1 MLEQLALS
9 FKVIG
14 NGLESMKKIDVQLST
29 LKNKLSTFQSKLS
42 NFRNKIGSIF
52 NQIKNKITSSMSGAF
67 SRINNG
73 LNSVRRGFK
82 RFGNYAVQQFER
94 SKQKANGL
102 MGVFKKLLGMI
113 ATGITIKASIDGAS
127 SMEQFRNTL
136 ETVLKDPNKARK
148 KLAWANRFANK
159 TPFESQEV
167 VEGMT
172 KLQSYGIEG
181 DRILKTTNRT
191 YLEMIGD
198 MASGMGKSF
207 DQAIEAVA
215 DARTGELERLKEFGI
230 TKNMIA
236 DFGKSKG
243 LEIFNNKGQIKDME
257 LFNKTL
263 FEMMDSRFGG
273 AMEKQAKTFKGGLST
288 ISGAFKSGLA
298 TLAGVNEFGDIVE
311 NSPFQILKDKVII
324 PFSELLVKLQ
334 EDGTFTKWA
343 ENLASVFQK
352 LISWG
357 EKIIKFIVDWK
368 ELLIP
373 LISALAGLFIINKVV
388 VLIGALQ
395 TALAALSFN
404 PVMLGIGAV
413 IAIGVLLYRNW
424 DLIKAKFLEFKD
436 YLYSK
441 IQDIKNFFIEL
452 KNKVVLAF
460 FSMID
465 CIKSFGEKLKNFFIK
480 IKDKLKAFGLALW
493 ELGKKIF
500 MLFSPFGWIIRIGK
514 LIMEN
519 WDLIKAKFLE
529 FKDYLYSKIQDIKNF
544 FIELKNKVV
553 LAFFSMID
561 CIKSFGEKLKNFF
574 IKIKD
579 KLKAFGLAL
588 WELGKKIFM
597 LFSPF
602 GWIIRIGKLIMENWD
617 LIKAKFS
624 ELGSYLY
631 SKILDIVNF
640 FVSLK
645 DKTIDIFLKLVEML
659 KGVWDTI
666 KSTASAAFDFILDYV
681 NQIWEK
687 IKGFFS
693 NLGSKIKS
701 LPGIRVFFKEEKD
714 GEKDNIDGSHR
725 SGLSYVPRD
734 GYVAELHEGE
744 RVLTKEENSNYRKKT
759 FFKGVKEKIEATFN
773 PNFVIDNDENVIENK
788 TRNENNNLV
797 ITNSKST
804 SNYKNNG
811 KAVNLTIHFHIKEA
825 LKNEVDYNKIAE
837 MIVEKFEEI
846 ELQGEIAR
854 GNI

>member
-14 NGLESMKKIDVQLST
+14 NGLESMKKIDVQLSA
-29 LKNKLSTFQSKLS
+29 LKNKISTFQSKLS

-52 NQIKNKITSSMSGAF
+52 SQIKNKITSSMSGAF

-73 LNSVRRGFK
+73 LNNVRRGFK

-113 ATGITIKASIDGAS
+113 AAGVTIKASIDGAS

-136 ETVLKDPNKARK
+136 ETVLKDPDKARK

-191 YLEMIGD
+191 YLEIIGD

-230 TKNMIA
+230 TKNMID
-236 DFGKSKG
+236 DFGKSQG
-243 LEIFNNKGQIKDME
+243 IEIFNNKGQIKDME

-263 FEMMDSRFGG
+263 FEMMNSRFGG

-343 ENLASVFQK
+343 ENLASVFQE

-373 LISALAGLFIINKVV
+373 LVSALAGLFIINKVV

-424 DLIKAKFLEFKD
+424 DLIKEKLISLWDKIKGFVKIFL
-436 YLYSK
+436 
-441 IQDIKNFFIEL
+441 
-452 KNKVVLAF
+452 F
-460 FSMID
+460 FSGIGLI
-465 CIKSFGEKLKNFFIK
+465 IK
-480 IKDKLKAFGLALW
+480 
-493 ELGKKIF
+493 LGQLLVK
-500 MLFSPFGWIIRIGK
+500 
-514 LIMEN
+514 N
-519 WDLIKAKFLE
+519 WDLIKAKLAS
-529 FKDYLYSKIQDIKNF
+529 LWAKI
-544 FIELKNKVV
+544 
-553 LAFFSMID
+553 
-561 CIKSFGEKLKNFF
+561 
-574 IKIKD
+574 
-579 KLKAFGLAL
+579 KAFGKAL
-588 WELGKKIFM
+588 WDIGKKIFTW
-597 LFSPF
+597 LSPI
-602 GWIIRIGKLIMENWD
+602 GLIITIGRLIIENWD

-624 ELGSYLY
+624 ELKIYLY

-666 KSTASAAFDFILDYV
+666 KSTTSAAFDFILDYV

-693 NLGSKIKS
+693 DLGSKIKS
-701 LPGIRVFFKEEKD
+701 LPGIRVFFKEEKE
-714 GEKDNIDGSHR
+714 GEKTNIDGSHR

-734 GYVAELHEGE
+734 GYIAELHEGE
-744 RVLTKEENSNYRKKT
+744 RVLTKEENSSYRKKS

-773 PNFVIDNDENVIENK
+773 PNFVIDNNENVIENK
-788 TRNENNNLV
+788 TGNENNNLV

-811 KAVNLTIHFHIKEA
+811 KAINLTINFHIKEA
-825 LKNEVDYNKIAE
+825 LKNEVDYNRIAE

>member
-52 NQIKNKITSSMSGAF
+52 SQIKNKITSSMSGAF

-73 LNSVRRGFK
+73 LNNVRRGFK

-113 ATGITIKASIDGAS
+113 AAGVTIKASIDGAS

-136 ETVLKDPNKARK
+136 ETVLKDPDKARK

-230 TKNMIA
+230 TKNMID
-236 DFGKSKG
+236 DFGKSQG
-243 LEIFNNKGQIKDME
+243 IEIFNNKGQIKDME

-263 FEMMDSRFGG
+263 FEMMNSRFGG

-343 ENLASVFQK
+343 ENLASVFQE
-352 LISWG
+352 LIFWG

-373 LISALAGLFIINKVV
+373 LVSALAGLFIINKVV

-424 DLIKAKFLEFKD
+424 DLIKEKLISLWDKIKGFVKIFL
-436 YLYSK
+436 
-441 IQDIKNFFIEL
+441 
-452 KNKVVLAF
+452 F
-460 FSMID
+460 FSGIGLI
-465 CIKSFGEKLKNFFIK
+465 IK
-480 IKDKLKAFGLALW
+480 
-493 ELGKKIF
+493 LGQLLVK
-500 MLFSPFGWIIRIGK
+500 
-514 LIMEN
+514 N
-519 WDLIKAKFLE
+519 WDLIKAKLAS
-529 FKDYLYSKIQDIKNF
+529 LWAKI
-544 FIELKNKVV
+544 
-553 LAFFSMID
+553 
-561 CIKSFGEKLKNFF
+561 
-574 IKIKD
+574 
-579 KLKAFGLAL
+579 KAFGKAL
-588 WELGKKIFM
+588 WDIGKKIFTW
-597 LFSPF
+597 LSPI
-602 GWIIRIGKLIMENWD
+602 GLIITIGRLIIENWD

-624 ELGSYLY
+624 ELAIYLY

-666 KSTASAAFDFILDYV
+666 KSTTSAAFDFILDYV

-693 NLGSKIKS
+693 DLGSKIKS
-701 LPGIRVFFKEEKD
+701 LPGIRVFFKEEKE
-714 GEKDNIDGSHR
+714 GEKTNIDGSHR

-734 GYVAELHEGE
+734 GYIAELHEGE
-744 RVLTKEENSNYRKKT
+744 RVLTKEENSSYRKKC

-773 PNFVIDNDENVIENK
+773 PNFVIDNNENVIENK
-788 TRNENNNLV
+788 TGNENNNLV

-811 KAVNLTIHFHIKEA
+811 KAINLTINFHIKEA
-825 LKNEVDYNKIAE
+825 LKNEVDYNRIAE

>member
-52 NQIKNKITSSMSGAF
+52 SQIKNKITSSMSGAF

-73 LNSVRRGFK
+73 LNNVRRGFK

-102 MGVFKKLLGMI
+102 IGVFKKLLGMI
-113 ATGITIKASIDGAS
+113 AAGITIKASIDGAS

-181 DRILKTTNRT
+181 DRILKSTNRT

-236 DFGKSKG
+236 DFGKSQG
-243 LEIFNNKGQIKDME
+243 IEIFNNKGQIKDME

-263 FEMMDSRFGG
+263 FEMMNSRFGG

-343 ENLASVFQK
+343 ENLASVFQE

-373 LISALAGLFIINKVV
+373 LVSALAGLFIINKVV

-395 TALAALSFN
+395 TALATLSFN

-500 MLFSPFGWIIRIGK
+500 MLFSPF
-514 LIMEN
+514 
-519 WDLIKAKFLE
+519 
-529 FKDYLYSKIQDIKNF
+529 S
-544 FIELKNKVV
+544 
-553 LAFFSMID
+553 
-561 CIKSFGEKLKNFF
+561 
-574 IKIKD
+574 
-579 KLKAFGLAL
+579 
-588 WELGKKIFM
+588 
-597 LFSPF
+597 
-602 GWIIRIGKLIMENWD
+602 WIIRIGKLIMENWD

-631 SKILDIVNF
+631 SKILDIINF

-701 LPGIRVFFKEEKD
+701 LPGIRVFFKEEKE
-714 GEKDNIDGSHR
+714 GEKTNIDGSHR

-734 GYVAELHEGE
+734 GYIAELHEGE
-744 RVLTKEENSNYRKKT
+744 RVLTREENSNYRKKS
-759 FFKGVKEKIEATFN
+759 FLKGVKEKIEATFN
-773 PNFVIDNDENVIENK
+773 PNFVINNDENVIENK
-788 TRNENNNLV
+788 TANENNNLV

>member
-9 FKVIG
+9 FKIIG
-14 NGLESMKKIDVQLST
+14 NGLESMKKIDVQLSA
-29 LKNKLSTFQSKLS
+29 LKNKISTFQSKLS
-42 NFRNKIGSIF
+42 NFRNRIGSIF
-52 NQIKNKITSSMSGAF
+52 SQIKNKITSPMSGAF

-113 ATGITIKASIDGAS
+113 AAGITIKASIDGAS

-343 ENLASVFQK
+343 ENLASIFQE

-373 LISALAGLFIINKVV
+373 LVSALAGLFIINKIV

-424 DLIKAKFLEFKD
+424 DLIKEKLISLWDK
-436 YLYSK
+436 
-441 IQDIKNFFIEL
+441 
-452 KNKVVLAF
+452 
-460 FSMID
+460 
-465 CIKSFGEKLKNFFIK
+465 IKSFVKVFLLFSGIGLIIKLGQLLIENWEKIKAKLASLWNK
-480 IKDKLKAFGLALW
+480 IKDFSKALW
-493 ELGKKIF
+493 NIGKKIF
-500 MLFSPFGWIIRIGK
+500 TWLTPIGLVITIGK
-514 LIMEN
+514 LI
-519 WDLIKAKFLE
+519 I
-529 FKDYLYSKIQDIKNF
+529 
-544 FIELKNKVV
+544 
-553 LAFFSMID
+553 
-561 CIKSFGEKLKNFF
+561 
-574 IKIKD
+574 
-579 KLKAFGLAL
+579 
-588 WELGKKIFM
+588 
-597 LFSPF
+597 
-602 GWIIRIGKLIMENWD
+602 ENWD

-631 SKILDIVNF
+631 SKTLDIINF
-640 FVSLK
+640 FVNLK
-645 DKTIDIFLKLVEML
+645 DKVIDIFLKLIEML

-693 NLGSKIKS
+693 DLGSKIKS
-701 LPGIRVFFKEEKD
+701 LPGIRVFFKEEKEE
-714 GEKDNIDGSHR
+714 EKTNIDGSHR

-734 GYVAELHEGE
+734 GYIAELHKGE

-788 TRNENNNLV
+788 IGNENNNLV

-811 KAVNLTIHFHIKEA
+811 KAINLTIHFHIKEA

>member
-52 NQIKNKITSSMSGAF
+52 SQIKNKITSSMSGAF

-113 ATGITIKASIDGAS
+113 AAGITIKASIDGAS

-236 DFGKSKG
+236 DFGKSQG
-243 LEIFNNKGQIKDME
+243 IEIFNNKGQIKDME

-263 FEMMDSRFGG
+263 FEMMNSRFGG

-298 TLAGVNEFGDIVE
+298 TLAGVNEFGDIVD

-343 ENLASVFQK
+343 ENLASVF
-352 LISWG
+352 
-357 EKIIKFIVDWK
+357 EEIVNIGGKVIDFVVRWK
-368 ELLIP
+368 EVLIP
-373 LISALAGLFIINKVV
+373 LTTAFAGMLIIHEVV
-388 VLIGALQ
+388 KGIGALKNAMSF
-395 TALAALSFN
+395 TMNPYMLA
-404 PVMLGIGAV
+404 IGAA
-413 IAIGVLLYRNW
+413 IAIGVLLYR
-424 DLIKAKFLEFKD
+424 
-436 YLYSK
+436 
-441 IQDIKNFFIEL
+441 
-452 KNKVVLAF
+452 
-460 FSMID
+460 
-465 CIKSFGEKLKNFFIK
+465 
-480 IKDKLKAFGLALW
+480 
-493 ELGKKIF
+493 
-500 MLFSPFGWIIRIGK
+500 
-514 LIMEN
+514 N

-645 DKTIDIFLKLVEML
+645 DKTIGIFLKLVEML

-759 FFKGVKEKIEATFN
+759 FFKGVKEKIEATFS

>member
-52 NQIKNKITSSMSGAF
+52 SQIKNKITSSMSGAF

-113 ATGITIKASIDGAS
+113 AAGITIKASIDGAS

-236 DFGKSKG
+236 DFGKSQG
-243 LEIFNNKGQIKDME
+243 IEIFNNKGQIKDME

-263 FEMMDSRFGG
+263 FEMMNSRFGG

-298 TLAGVNEFGDIVE
+298 TLAGVNEFGDIVD

-343 ENLASVFQK
+343 ENLASVF
-352 LISWG
+352 
-357 EKIIKFIVDWK
+357 EEIVNIGGKVIDFVVRWK
-368 ELLIP
+368 EVLIP
-373 LISALAGLFIINKVV
+373 LTTAFAGMLIIHEVV
-388 VLIGALQ
+388 KGIGALKNAMSF
-395 TALAALSFN
+395 TMNPYMLA
-404 PVMLGIGAV
+404 IGAA

-631 SKILDIVNF
+631 SKILDIINF

-701 LPGIRVFFKEEKD
+701 LPGIRVFFKEEKE
-714 GEKDNIDGSHR
+714 GEKTNIDGSHR

-734 GYVAELHEGE
+734 GYIAELHEGE
-744 RVLTKEENSNYRKKT
+744 RVLTREENSNYRKKS
-759 FFKGVKEKIEATFN
+759 FLKGVKEKIEATFN
-773 PNFVIDNDENVIENK
+773 PNFVINNDENVIENK
-788 TRNENNNLV
+788 TANENNNLV

-811 KAVNLTIHFHIKEA
+811 KAINLTINFHIKEA
-825 LKNEVDYNKIAE
+825 LKNEVDYNRIAE

-846 ELQGEIAR
+846 KLQEEIAR

>member
-52 NQIKNKITSSMSGAF
+52 SQIKNKMTSSMSGAF

-73 LNSVRRGFK
+73 LNNVRRGFK

-113 ATGITIKASIDGAS
+113 AAGITIKASIDGAS

-136 ETVLKDPNKARK
+136 ETVLKDPDKARK

-230 TKNMIA
+230 TKNMID
-236 DFGKSKG
+236 DFGKSQG
-243 LEIFNNKGQIKDME
+243 IEIFNNKGQIKDME

-263 FEMMDSRFGG
+263 FEMMNSRFGG

-343 ENLASVFQK
+343 ENLASVFQE

-373 LISALAGLFIINKVV
+373 LVSALAGLFIINKVV

-395 TALAALSFN
+395 TALATLSFN

-424 DLIKAKFLEFKD
+424 DLIKEKLISLWDKIKGFVKIFL
-436 YLYSK
+436 
-441 IQDIKNFFIEL
+441 
-452 KNKVVLAF
+452 F
-460 FSMID
+460 FSGIGLI
-465 CIKSFGEKLKNFFIK
+465 IK
-480 IKDKLKAFGLALW
+480 
-493 ELGKKIF
+493 LGQLLVK
-500 MLFSPFGWIIRIGK
+500 
-514 LIMEN
+514 N
-519 WDLIKAKFLE
+519 WDLIKAKLASLW
-529 FKDYLYSKIQDIKNF
+529 DKI
-544 FIELKNKVV
+544 
-553 LAFFSMID
+553 
-561 CIKSFGEKLKNFF
+561 
-574 IKIKD
+574 
-579 KLKAFGLAL
+579 KAFGKAL
-588 WELGKKIFM
+588 WDIGKKIFTW
-597 LFSPF
+597 LSPI
-602 GWIIRIGKLIMENWD
+602 GLIITIGRLIIENWD

-624 ELGSYLY
+624 ELGIYLY

-693 NLGSKIKS
+693 DLGSKIKS
-701 LPGIRVFFKEEKD
+701 LPGIRVFFKEEKE
-714 GEKDNIDGSHR
+714 GEKTNIDGSHR

-734 GYVAELHEGE
+734 GYIAELHEGE
-744 RVLTKEENSNYRKKT
+744 RILTKEENSNYRKKS

-773 PNFVIDNDENVIENK
+773 PNFVIDNNESVIENK
-788 TRNENNNLV
+788 TGNENNNLV

-811 KAVNLTIHFHIKEA
+811 KAINLTINFHIKEA
-825 LKNEVDYNKIAE
+825 LKNEVDYNRIAE

>member
-52 NQIKNKITSSMSGAF
+52 SQIKNKITSSMSGAF

-73 LNSVRRGFK
+73 LNNIRRGFK

-113 ATGITIKASIDGAS
+113 AAGITIKASIDGAS

-230 TKNMIA
+230 TKNMID
-236 DFGKSKG
+236 DFGKSQG
-243 LEIFNNKGQIKDME
+243 IEIFNNKGQIKDME

-263 FEMMDSRFGG
+263 FEMMNSRFGG

-343 ENLASVFQK
+343 ENLASVFQE

-373 LISALAGLFIINKVV
+373 LVSALAGLFIINKVV

-395 TALAALSFN
+395 TALATLSFN

-424 DLIKAKFLEFKD
+424 DLIK
-436 YLYSK
+436 
-441 IQDIKNFFIEL
+441 
-452 KNKVVLAF
+452 
-460 FSMID
+460 
-465 CIKSFGEKLKNFFIK
+465 EKLISLWDK
-480 IKDKLKAFGLALW
+480 IKVFV
-493 ELGKKIF
+493 KIF
-500 MLFSPFGWIIRIGK
+500 LFLSGIGLIIK
-514 LIMEN
+514 LGQLLVKN
-519 WDLIKAKFLE
+519 WDLIKAKLAS
-529 FKDYLYSKIQDIKNF
+529 LWAKI
-544 FIELKNKVV
+544 
-553 LAFFSMID
+553 
-561 CIKSFGEKLKNFF
+561 
-574 IKIKD
+574 
-579 KLKAFGLAL
+579 KAFGKAL
-588 WELGKKIFM
+588 WDIGKKIFIW
-597 LFSPF
+597 LSPI
-602 GWIIRIGKLIMENWD
+602 GLIITIGRLIIENWD
-617 LIKAKFS
+617 LIKSKFS
-624 ELGSYLY
+624 ELGIYLY

-693 NLGSKIKS
+693 DLGSKIKS
-701 LPGIRVFFKEEKD
+701 LPGIRVFFKEEKE
-714 GEKDNIDGSHR
+714 GEKTNIDGSHR

-734 GYVAELHEGE
+734 GYIAELHEGE
-744 RVLTKEENSNYRKKT
+744 RVLTKEENSSYRKKS
-759 FFKGVKEKIEATFN
+759 FFKGIKEKIEATFN
-773 PNFVIDNDENVIENK
+773 PNFVIDNNENVIENK
-788 TRNENNNLV
+788 TGNENNNLV

-811 KAVNLTIHFHIKEA
+811 KAINLTINFHIKEA
-825 LKNEVDYNKIAE
+825 LKNEVDYNRIAE

>member
-52 NQIKNKITSSMSGAF
+52 SQIKNKITSSMSGAF

-73 LNSVRRGFK
+73 LNNVRRGFK

-113 ATGITIKASIDGAS
+113 AAGITIKASIDGAS

-181 DRILKTTNRT
+181 DRILKSTNRT

-236 DFGKSKG
+236 DFGKSQG
-243 LEIFNNKGQIKDME
+243 IEIFNNKGQIKDME

-263 FEMMDSRFGG
+263 FEMMNSRFGG

-343 ENLASVFQK
+343 ENLASVFQE

-395 TALAALSFN
+395 TTLAALSFN

-424 DLIKAKFLEFKD
+424 DLIKEKLISLWDKIKGFVKIFL
-436 YLYSK
+436 
-441 IQDIKNFFIEL
+441 
-452 KNKVVLAF
+452 F
-460 FSMID
+460 FSGIGLI
-465 CIKSFGEKLKNFFIK
+465 IK
-480 IKDKLKAFGLALW
+480 
-493 ELGKKIF
+493 LGQLLVK
-500 MLFSPFGWIIRIGK
+500 
-514 LIMEN
+514 N
-519 WDLIKAKFLE
+519 WDLIKAKLAS
-529 FKDYLYSKIQDIKNF
+529 LWAKI
-544 FIELKNKVV
+544 
-553 LAFFSMID
+553 
-561 CIKSFGEKLKNFF
+561 
-574 IKIKD
+574 
-579 KLKAFGLAL
+579 KAFGKAL
-588 WELGKKIFM
+588 WDIGKKIFTW
-597 LFSPF
+597 LSPI
-602 GWIIRIGKLIMENWD
+602 GLIITIGRLIIENWD

-624 ELGSYLY
+624 ELGIYLY

-693 NLGSKIKS
+693 DLGSKIKS
-701 LPGIRVFFKEEKD
+701 LPGIRVFFKEEKE
-714 GEKDNIDGSHR
+714 GEKTNIDGSHR

-734 GYVAELHEGE
+734 GYIAELHEGE
-744 RVLTKEENSNYRKKT
+744 RVLTKEENSSYRKKS

-773 PNFVIDNDENVIENK
+773 PNFVIDNNENIIENK
-788 TRNENNNLV
+788 TGNENNNLV

-811 KAVNLTIHFHIKEA
+811 KAINLTINFHIKEA
-825 LKNEVDYNKIAE
+825 LKNEVDYNRIAE

>member
-52 NQIKNKITSSMSGAF
+52 SQIKNKITSSMSGAF

-113 ATGITIKASIDGAS
+113 AAGITIKASIDGAS

-236 DFGKSKG
+236 DFGKSQG
-243 LEIFNNKGQIKDME
+243 IEIFNNKGQIKDME

-263 FEMMDSRFGG
+263 FEMMNSRFGG

-298 TLAGVNEFGDIVE
+298 TLAGVNEFGDIVD

-343 ENLASVFQK
+343 ENLASVF
-352 LISWG
+352 
-357 EKIIKFIVDWK
+357 EEIVNIGGKVIDFVVRWK
-368 ELLIP
+368 EVLIP
-373 LISALAGLFIINKVV
+373 LTTAFAGMLIIHEVV
-388 VLIGALQ
+388 KGIGALKNAMSF
-395 TALAALSFN
+395 TMNPYMLA
-404 PVMLGIGAV
+404 IGAA
-413 IAIGVLLYRNW
+413 IAIGVLLYR
-424 DLIKAKFLEFKD
+424 
-436 YLYSK
+436 
-441 IQDIKNFFIEL
+441 
-452 KNKVVLAF
+452 
-460 FSMID
+460 
-465 CIKSFGEKLKNFFIK
+465 
-480 IKDKLKAFGLALW
+480 
-493 ELGKKIF
+493 
-500 MLFSPFGWIIRIGK
+500 
-514 LIMEN
+514 N

-631 SKILDIVNF
+631 SKILDIINF

-701 LPGIRVFFKEEKD
+701 LPGIRVFFKEEKE
-714 GEKDNIDGSHR
+714 GEKTNIDGSHR

-734 GYVAELHEGE
+734 GYIAELHEGE
-744 RVLTKEENSNYRKKT
+744 RVLTREENSNYRKKS
-759 FFKGVKEKIEATFN
+759 FLKGVKEKIEATFN
-773 PNFVIDNDENVIENK
+773 PNFVINNDENVIENK
-788 TRNENNNLV
+788 TANENNNLV

-811 KAVNLTIHFHIKEA
+811 KAINLTINFHIKEA
-825 LKNEVDYNKIAE
+825 LKNEVDYNRIAE

-846 ELQGEIAR
+846 KLQEEIAR

>member
-52 NQIKNKITSSMSGAF
+52 SQIKNKITSSMSGAF

-73 LNSVRRGFK
+73 LNNVRRGFK

-113 ATGITIKASIDGAS
+113 AAGITIKASIDGAS

-181 DRILKTTNRT
+181 DRILKSTNRT

-236 DFGKSKG
+236 DFGKSQG
-243 LEIFNNKGQIKDME
+243 IEIFNNKGQIKDME

-263 FEMMDSRFGG
+263 FEMMNSRFGG

-343 ENLASVFQK
+343 ENLASVFQE

-424 DLIKAKFLEFKD
+424 DLIKEKLISLWDKIKGFVKIFL
-436 YLYSK
+436 
-441 IQDIKNFFIEL
+441 
-452 KNKVVLAF
+452 F
-460 FSMID
+460 FSGIGLI
-465 CIKSFGEKLKNFFIK
+465 IK
-480 IKDKLKAFGLALW
+480 
-493 ELGKKIF
+493 LGQLLVK
-500 MLFSPFGWIIRIGK
+500 
-514 LIMEN
+514 N
-519 WDLIKAKFLE
+519 WDLIKAKLAS
-529 FKDYLYSKIQDIKNF
+529 LWAKI
-544 FIELKNKVV
+544 
-553 LAFFSMID
+553 
-561 CIKSFGEKLKNFF
+561 
-574 IKIKD
+574 
-579 KLKAFGLAL
+579 KAFGKAL
-588 WELGKKIFM
+588 WDIGKKIFTW
-597 LFSPF
+597 LSPI
-602 GWIIRIGKLIMENWD
+602 GLIITIGRLIIENWD

-624 ELGSYLY
+624 ELGIYLY

-693 NLGSKIKS
+693 DLGSKIKS
-701 LPGIRVFFKEEKD
+701 LPGIRVFFKEEKE
-714 GEKDNIDGSHR
+714 GEKTNIDGSHR
-725 SGLSYVPRD
+725 SGLSYVPRG
-734 GYVAELHEGE
+734 GYIAELHEGE
-744 RVLTKEENSNYRKKT
+744 RVLTKEENSSYRKKS
-759 FFKGVKEKIEATFN
+759 FFKGVKEKIEATFD
-773 PNFVIDNDENVIENK
+773 PNFVIDNNENVIENK
-788 TRNENNNLV
+788 TGNENNNLV

-811 KAVNLTIHFHIKEA
+811 KAINLTINFHIKEA
-825 LKNEVDYNKIAE
+825 LKNEVDYNRIAE

>member
-52 NQIKNKITSSMSGAF
+52 SQIKNKITSSMSGAF

-73 LNSVRRGFK
+73 LNNVRRGFK

-113 ATGITIKASIDGAS
+113 AAGITIKASIDGAS

-236 DFGKSKG
+236 DFGKSQG
-243 LEIFNNKGQIKDME
+243 IEIFNNKGQIKDME

-263 FEMMDSRFGG
+263 FEMMNSRFGG

-298 TLAGVNEFGDIVE
+298 TLAGVNEFGDIVD

-343 ENLASVFQK
+343 ENLASVF
-352 LISWG
+352 
-357 EKIIKFIVDWK
+357 EEIVNIGGKVIDFVVRWK
-368 ELLIP
+368 EVLIP
-373 LISALAGLFIINKVV
+373 LTTAFAGMLIIHEVV
-388 VLIGALQ
+388 KGIGALKNAMSF
-395 TALAALSFN
+395 TMNPYMLA
-404 PVMLGIGAV
+404 IGAA

-493 ELGKKIF
+493 ELGK
-500 MLFSPFGWIIRIGK
+500 R
-514 LIMEN
+514 
-519 WDLIKAKFLE
+519 
-529 FKDYLYSKIQDIKNF
+529 
-544 FIELKNKVV
+544 
-553 LAFFSMID
+553 
-561 CIKSFGEKLKNFF
+561 
-574 IKIKD
+574 
-579 KLKAFGLAL
+579 
-588 WELGKKIFM
+588 IFM

-645 DKTIDIFLKLVEML
+645 DKTIGIFLKLVEML

-759 FFKGVKEKIEATFN
+759 FFKGVKEKIEATFS

>member
-14 NGLESMKKIDVQLST
+14 NGLESMKKIDVQLSA
-29 LKNKLSTFQSKLS
+29 LKNKISTFQSKLS

-52 NQIKNKITSSMSGAF
+52 SQIKNKITSPMSGAF

-113 ATGITIKASIDGAS
+113 AAGITIKASIDGAS
-127 SMEQFRNTL
+127 NMEQFRNTL

-159 TPFESQEV
+159 TAFESQEV

-334 EDGTFTKWA
+334 EDGIFTKWA
-343 ENLASVFQK
+343 ENLASVF
-352 LISWG
+352 
-357 EKIIKFIVDWK
+357 EEIVNIGGKVIDFVVRWK
-368 ELLIP
+368 EVLIP
-373 LISALAGLFIINKVV
+373 LTTAFAGMLIIHEVV
-388 VLIGALQ
+388 KGIGALKNAMSF
-395 TALAALSFN
+395 TMNPYMLA
-404 PVMLGIGAV
+404 IGAA
-413 IAIGVLLYRNW
+413 IAIGVLLYR
-424 DLIKAKFLEFKD
+424 
-436 YLYSK
+436 
-441 IQDIKNFFIEL
+441 
-452 KNKVVLAF
+452 
-460 FSMID
+460 
-465 CIKSFGEKLKNFFIK
+465 
-480 IKDKLKAFGLALW
+480 
-493 ELGKKIF
+493 
-500 MLFSPFGWIIRIGK
+500 
-514 LIMEN
+514 N

-645 DKTIDIFLKLVEML
+645 DKTIGIFLKLVEML

-759 FFKGVKEKIEATFN
+759 FFKGVKEKIEATFS

>member
-52 NQIKNKITSSMSGAF
+52 SQIKNKITSSMSGAF

-73 LNSVRRGFK
+73 LNNVRRGFK

-102 MGVFKKLLGMI
+102 IGVFKKLLGMI
-113 ATGITIKASIDGAS
+113 AAGITIKASIDGAS

-519 WDLIKAKFLE
+519 WDLIKAKF
-529 FKDYLYSKIQDIKNF
+529 
-544 FIELKNKVV
+544 
-553 LAFFSMID
+553 
-561 CIKSFGEKLKNFF
+561 
-574 IKIKD
+574 
-579 KLKAFGLAL
+579 
-588 WELGKKIFM
+588 
-597 LFSPF
+597 
-602 GWIIRIGKLIMENWD
+602 
-617 LIKAKFS
+617 S

>member
-52 NQIKNKITSSMSGAF
+52 SQIKNKITSSMSGAF

-73 LNSVRRGFK
+73 LNNVRRGFK
-82 RFGNYAVQQFER
+82 RFGKYVVQQFER

-113 ATGITIKASIDGAS
+113 AAGITIKASIDGAS

-136 ETVLKDPNKARK
+136 ETVLKDPDKARK

-230 TKNMIA
+230 TKSMIA

-298 TLAGVNEFGDIVE
+298 TLAGVNEFGDIIE
-311 NSPFQILKDKVII
+311 NSPFQVLKDKVII
-324 PFSELLVKLQ
+324 PFSELLIKLQ

-343 ENLASVFQK
+343 ENLASAFK
-352 LISWG
+352 N
-357 EKIIKFIVDWK
+357 IIKIGGKVVDFIIKWK
-368 ELLIP
+368 EVTIP
-373 LISALAGLFIINKVV
+373 LVSAFTGMLIIHEVV
-388 VLIGALQ
+388 KGIGALKKAMSF
-395 TALAALSFN
+395 TTNPYMLA
-404 PVMLGIGAV
+404 IGA
-413 IAIGVLLYRNW
+413 AITVGVLLYR
-424 DLIKAKFLEFKD
+424 
-436 YLYSK
+436 
-441 IQDIKNFFIEL
+441 
-452 KNKVVLAF
+452 
-460 FSMID
+460 
-465 CIKSFGEKLKNFFIK
+465 
-480 IKDKLKAFGLALW
+480 
-493 ELGKKIF
+493 
-500 MLFSPFGWIIRIGK
+500 
-514 LIMEN
+514 N

-693 NLGSKIKS
+693 DLGSKIKS
-701 LPGIRVFFKEEKD
+701 LPGIRVFFKEEKE
-714 GEKDNIDGSHR
+714 GEKTNVDGSHR

-734 GYVAELHEGE
+734 GYIAELHEGE
-744 RVLTKEENSNYRKKT
+744 RVLTKEENSSYRKKR

-773 PNFVIDNDENVIENK
+773 PNFVIDNNENVIENK
-788 TRNENNNLV
+788 TGNENNNLV

-811 KAVNLTIHFHIKEA
+811 KAINLTINFHIKEA
-825 LKNEVDYNKIAE
+825 LKNEVDYNRIAE

>member
-42 NFRNKIGSIF
+42 NFRNKISSIF
-52 NQIKNKITSSMSGAF
+52 SQIKNKITSSMSGAF

-113 ATGITIKASIDGAS
+113 AAGITIKASIDGAS
-127 SMEQFRNTL
+127 NMEQFRNTL

-148 KLAWANRFANK
+148 KLVWANRFANK

-230 TKNMIA
+230 TKNMID
-236 DFGKSKG
+236 DFGKSQG
-243 LEIFNNKGQIKDME
+243 IEIFNNKGQIKDME

-263 FEMMDSRFGG
+263 FEMMNSRFGG

-343 ENLASVFQK
+343 ENLASVFQE

-373 LISALAGLFIINKVV
+373 LVSALAGLFIINKVV

-395 TALAALSFN
+395 TALATLSFN

-424 DLIKAKFLEFKD
+424 DLIKAKLASLWD
-436 YLYSK
+436 K
-441 IQDIKNFFIEL
+441 I
-452 KNKVVLAF
+452 
-460 FSMID
+460 
-465 CIKSFGEKLKNFFIK
+465 
-480 IKDKLKAFGLALW
+480 KAFGKALW
-493 ELGKKIF
+493 DIGKKIF
-500 MLFSPFGWIIRIGK
+500 TWLSPIGLIITIGR
-514 LIMEN
+514 LI
-519 WDLIKAKFLE
+519 I
-529 FKDYLYSKIQDIKNF
+529 
-544 FIELKNKVV
+544 
-553 LAFFSMID
+553 
-561 CIKSFGEKLKNFF
+561 
-574 IKIKD
+574 
-579 KLKAFGLAL
+579 
-588 WELGKKIFM
+588 
-597 LFSPF
+597 
-602 GWIIRIGKLIMENWD
+602 ENWD

-624 ELGSYLY
+624 ELGIYLY

-645 DKTIDIFLKLVEML
+645 DKTIDIFLKLLEML

-693 NLGSKIKS
+693 DLGSKIKS
-701 LPGIRVFFKEEKD
+701 LPGIRVFFKEEKE
-714 GEKDNIDGSHR
+714 GEKTNIDGSHR

-734 GYVAELHEGE
+734 GYIAELHEGE
-744 RVLTKEENSNYRKKT
+744 RVLTKEENSNYRKKS

-773 PNFVIDNDENVIENK
+773 PNFVIDNNESVIENK
-788 TRNENNNLV
+788 TGNENNNLV

-811 KAVNLTIHFHIKEA
+811 KAINLTINFHIKEA
-825 LKNEVDYNKIAE
+825 LKNEVDYNRIAE

>member
-14 NGLESMKKIDVQLST
+14 NGLESMKKIDIQLST

-42 NFRNKIGSIF
+42 NFRNKISSIF
-52 NQIKNKITSSMSGAF
+52 SQIKNKITSSMSGAF

-519 WDLIKAKFLE
+519 WDLIKAKF
-529 FKDYLYSKIQDIKNF
+529 
-544 FIELKNKVV
+544 
-553 LAFFSMID
+553 
-561 CIKSFGEKLKNFF
+561 
-574 IKIKD
+574 
-579 KLKAFGLAL
+579 
-588 WELGKKIFM
+588 
-597 LFSPF
+597 
-602 GWIIRIGKLIMENWD
+602 
-617 LIKAKFS
+617 S

-701 LPGIRVFFKEEKD
+701 LPGIRVFFKEEKE
-714 GEKDNIDGSHR
+714 GEKTNIDGSHR

-734 GYVAELHEGE
+734 GYIAELHKGE
-744 RVLTKEENSNYRKKT
+744 RVLTREENSNYRKKS

-773 PNFVIDNDENVIENK
+773 PNFVINNDENVIENK
-788 TRNENNNLV
+788 TGNENNNLV

-811 KAVNLTIHFHIKEA
+811 KAINLTINFHIKEV
-825 LKNEVDYNKIAE
+825 KNEVDYNKIAE

>member
-52 NQIKNKITSSMSGAF
+52 SQIKNKMTSSMSGAF

-73 LNSVRRGFK
+73 LNNVRRGFK

-113 ATGITIKASIDGAS
+113 AAGITIKASIDGAS

-230 TKNMIA
+230 TKNMID
-236 DFGKSKG
+236 DFGKSQG
-243 LEIFNNKGQIKDME
+243 IEIFNNKGQIKDME

-263 FEMMDSRFGG
+263 FEMINSRFGG

-343 ENLASVFQK
+343 ENLAIIFQE

-373 LISALAGLFIINKVV
+373 LVSALAALFIINKVV

-413 IAIGVLLYRNW
+413 IAIGVLLYR
-424 DLIKAKFLEFKD
+424 
-436 YLYSK
+436 
-441 IQDIKNFFIEL
+441 
-452 KNKVVLAF
+452 
-460 FSMID
+460 
-465 CIKSFGEKLKNFFIK
+465 
-480 IKDKLKAFGLALW
+480 
-493 ELGKKIF
+493 
-500 MLFSPFGWIIRIGK
+500 
-514 LIMEN
+514 N

-701 LPGIRVFFKEEKD
+701 LPGIRVFFKEEKE
-714 GEKDNIDGSHR
+714 GEKTNIDGSHK

-734 GYVAELHEGE
+734 GYIAELHEGE
-744 RVLTKEENSNYRKKT
+744 RVLTREENSNYRKKS

-773 PNFVIDNDENVIENK
+773 PNFVINNDENVIENK
-788 TRNENNNLV
+788 TGNENNNLV

>member
-52 NQIKNKITSSMSGAF
+52 SQIKNKLTSSMSGAF

-73 LNSVRRGFK
+73 LNNVRRGFK

-113 ATGITIKASIDGAS
+113 AAGITIKASIDGAS

-136 ETVLKDPNKARK
+136 ETVLKDPDKARK

-230 TKNMIA
+230 TKNMID
-236 DFGKSKG
+236 DFGKSQG
-243 LEIFNNKGQIKDME
+243 IEIFNNKGQIKDME

-263 FEMMDSRFGG
+263 FEMMNSRFGG

-343 ENLASVFQK
+343 ENLASVFQE

-373 LISALAGLFIINKVV
+373 LVSALAGLFIINKVV

-395 TALAALSFN
+395 TALATLSFN

-424 DLIKAKFLEFKD
+424 DLIKEKLISLWDKIKGFVKIFL
-436 YLYSK
+436 
-441 IQDIKNFFIEL
+441 
-452 KNKVVLAF
+452 F
-460 FSMID
+460 FSGIGLI
-465 CIKSFGEKLKNFFIK
+465 IK
-480 IKDKLKAFGLALW
+480 
-493 ELGKKIF
+493 LGQLLVK
-500 MLFSPFGWIIRIGK
+500 
-514 LIMEN
+514 N
-519 WDLIKAKFLE
+519 WDLIKAKLAS
-529 FKDYLYSKIQDIKNF
+529 LWAKI
-544 FIELKNKVV
+544 
-553 LAFFSMID
+553 
-561 CIKSFGEKLKNFF
+561 
-574 IKIKD
+574 
-579 KLKAFGLAL
+579 KAFGKAL
-588 WELGKKIFM
+588 WDIGKKIFTW
-597 LFSPF
+597 LSPI
-602 GWIIRIGKLIMENWD
+602 GLIITIGRLIIENWD

-624 ELGSYLY
+624 ELGIYLY

-693 NLGSKIKS
+693 DLGSKIKS
-701 LPGIRVFFKEEKD
+701 LPGIRVFFKEEKE
-714 GEKDNIDGSHR
+714 GEKTNIDGSHR

-734 GYVAELHEGE
+734 GYIAELHEGE
-744 RVLTKEENSNYRKKT
+744 RVLTKEENSSYRKKS
-759 FFKGVKEKIEATFN
+759 FFKGVKEKIEATFD
-773 PNFVIDNDENVIENK
+773 PNFVIDNNENVIENK
-788 TRNENNNLV
+788 TGNENNNLV

-811 KAVNLTIHFHIKEA
+811 KAINLTINFHIKEA
-825 LKNEVDYNKIAE
+825 LKNEVDYNRIAE

>member
-14 NGLESMKKIDVQLST
+14 NGLESMKKIDVQLSA
-29 LKNKLSTFQSKLS
+29 LKNKISTFQSKLS

-52 NQIKNKITSSMSGAF
+52 SQIKNKITSSMSGAF

-73 LNSVRRGFK
+73 LNNVRRGFK

-113 ATGITIKASIDGAS
+113 AAGVTIKASIDGAS

-136 ETVLKDPNKARK
+136 ETVLKDPDKARK

-181 DRILKTTNRT
+181 DRILKSTNRT

-236 DFGKSKG
+236 DFGKSQG
-243 LEIFNNKGQIKDME
+243 IEIFNNKGQIKDME

-263 FEMMDSRFGG
+263 FEMMNSRFGG

-343 ENLASVFQK
+343 ENLASVFQE

-424 DLIKAKFLEFKD
+424 DLIKEKLISLWDKIKGFVKIFL
-436 YLYSK
+436 
-441 IQDIKNFFIEL
+441 
-452 KNKVVLAF
+452 F
-460 FSMID
+460 FSGIGLI
-465 CIKSFGEKLKNFFIK
+465 IK
-480 IKDKLKAFGLALW
+480 
-493 ELGKKIF
+493 LGQLLVK
-500 MLFSPFGWIIRIGK
+500 
-514 LIMEN
+514 N
-519 WDLIKAKFLE
+519 WDLIKAKLAS
-529 FKDYLYSKIQDIKNF
+529 LWAKI
-544 FIELKNKVV
+544 
-553 LAFFSMID
+553 
-561 CIKSFGEKLKNFF
+561 
-574 IKIKD
+574 
-579 KLKAFGLAL
+579 KAFGKAL
-588 WELGKKIFM
+588 WDIGKKIFTW
-597 LFSPF
+597 LSPI
-602 GWIIRIGKLIMENWD
+602 GLIITIGRLIIENWD

-624 ELGSYLY
+624 ELGIYLY

-666 KSTASAAFDFILDYV
+666 KSTASTAFDFILDYV

-693 NLGSKIKS
+693 DLGSKIKS
-701 LPGIRVFFKEEKD
+701 LPGIRVFFKEEKE
-714 GEKDNIDGSHR
+714 GEKTNIDGSHR

-734 GYVAELHEGE
+734 GYIAELHEGE
-744 RVLTKEENSNYRKKT
+744 RVLTKEENSSYRKKS
-759 FFKGVKEKIEATFN
+759 FFKGVKEKIEATFD
-773 PNFVIDNDENVIENK
+773 PNFVIDNNENVIENK
-788 TRNENNNLV
+788 TGNENNNLV

-811 KAVNLTIHFHIKEA
+811 KAINLTINFHIKEA
-825 LKNEVDYNKIAE
+825 LKNEVDYNRIAE

>member
-52 NQIKNKITSSMSGAF
+52 SQIKNKMTSSMSGAF

-73 LNSVRRGFK
+73 LNNVRRGFK

-113 ATGITIKASIDGAS
+113 AAGVTIKASIDGAS

-181 DRILKTTNRT
+181 DRILKSTDRT

-215 DARTGELERLKEFGI
+215 DAQTGELERLKEFGI
-230 TKNMIA
+230 TKNMID
-236 DFGKSKG
+236 DFGKSQG
-243 LEIFNNKGQIKDME
+243 IEIFNNKGQIKDME

-263 FEMMDSRFGG
+263 FEMMNSRFGG

-343 ENLASVFQK
+343 ENLASVFQE

-373 LISALAGLFIINKVV
+373 LVSALAGLFIINKVV

-413 IAIGVLLYRNW
+413 IAIGVLLYR
-424 DLIKAKFLEFKD
+424 
-436 YLYSK
+436 
-441 IQDIKNFFIEL
+441 
-452 KNKVVLAF
+452 
-460 FSMID
+460 
-465 CIKSFGEKLKNFFIK
+465 
-480 IKDKLKAFGLALW
+480 
-493 ELGKKIF
+493 
-500 MLFSPFGWIIRIGK
+500 
-514 LIMEN
+514 N

>member
-52 NQIKNKITSSMSGAF
+52 SQIKNKITSSMSGAF

-82 RFGNYAVQQFER
+82 RFGNYAVQQFEQ

-113 ATGITIKASIDGAS
+113 AAGITIKASIDGAS

-230 TKNMIA
+230 TKNMID
-236 DFGKSKG
+236 DFGKSQG
-243 LEIFNNKGQIKDME
+243 IEIFNNKGQIKDME

-263 FEMMDSRFGG
+263 FEMMNSRFGG

-343 ENLASVFQK
+343 ENLASIFQE

-373 LISALAGLFIINKVV
+373 LVSALAGLFIINKVV

-395 TALAALSFN
+395 TALATLSFN

-424 DLIKAKFLEFKD
+424 DLIKEKLISLWDKIKGFVKIFL
-436 YLYSK
+436 
-441 IQDIKNFFIEL
+441 
-452 KNKVVLAF
+452 F
-460 FSMID
+460 FSGIGLI
-465 CIKSFGEKLKNFFIK
+465 IK
-480 IKDKLKAFGLALW
+480 
-493 ELGKKIF
+493 LGQLLVK
-500 MLFSPFGWIIRIGK
+500 
-514 LIMEN
+514 N
-519 WDLIKAKFLE
+519 WDLIKTKLASLWAK
-529 FKDYLYSKIQDIKNF
+529 I
-544 FIELKNKVV
+544 
-553 LAFFSMID
+553 
-561 CIKSFGEKLKNFF
+561 
-574 IKIKD
+574 
-579 KLKAFGLAL
+579 KAFGKAL
-588 WELGKKIFM
+588 WDIGKKIFTW
-597 LFSPF
+597 LTPI
-602 GWIIRIGKLIMENWD
+602 GLVITIGRLIIENWD

-693 NLGSKIKS
+693 DLGSKIKS
-701 LPGIRVFFKEEKD
+701 LPGIRVFFKEEKE
-714 GEKDNIDGSHR
+714 GEKTNIDGSHR

-734 GYVAELHEGE
+734 GYIAELHEGE
-744 RVLTKEENSNYRKKT
+744 RVLTKEENSSYRKKS

-773 PNFVIDNDENVIENK
+773 PNFVIDNNENVIENK
-788 TRNENNNLV
+788 TGNENNNLV

-811 KAVNLTIHFHIKEA
+811 KAINLTINFHIKEA
-825 LKNEVDYNKIAE
+825 LKNEVDYNRIAE

>member
-1 MLEQLALS
+1 MLEQLTLS

-52 NQIKNKITSSMSGAF
+52 SQIKNKITSSMSGAF

-73 LNSVRRGFK
+73 LNNVRRGFK

-113 ATGITIKASIDGAS
+113 AAGITIKASIDGAS

-230 TKNMIA
+230 TKNMID
-236 DFGKSKG
+236 DFGKSQG
-243 LEIFNNKGQIKDME
+243 IEIFNNKGQIKDME

-263 FEMMDSRFGG
+263 FEMMNSRFGG

-343 ENLASVFQK
+343 ENLASVFQE

-373 LISALAGLFIINKVV
+373 LVSALAGLFIINKVV

-395 TALAALSFN
+395 TALATLSFN

-424 DLIKAKFLEFKD
+424 DLIKEKLISLWDKIKGFVKIFL
-436 YLYSK
+436 
-441 IQDIKNFFIEL
+441 
-452 KNKVVLAF
+452 F
-460 FSMID
+460 FSGIGLI
-465 CIKSFGEKLKNFFIK
+465 IK
-480 IKDKLKAFGLALW
+480 
-493 ELGKKIF
+493 LGQLLVK
-500 MLFSPFGWIIRIGK
+500 
-514 LIMEN
+514 N
-519 WDLIKAKFLE
+519 WDLIKAKLAS
-529 FKDYLYSKIQDIKNF
+529 LWAKI
-544 FIELKNKVV
+544 
-553 LAFFSMID
+553 
-561 CIKSFGEKLKNFF
+561 
-574 IKIKD
+574 
-579 KLKAFGLAL
+579 KAFGKAL
-588 WELGKKIFM
+588 WDIGKKIFTW
-597 LFSPF
+597 LSPI
-602 GWIIRIGKLIMENWD
+602 GLIITIGRLIIENWD

-624 ELGSYLY
+624 ELGIYLY

-687 IKGFFS
+687 IKGFFLD
-693 NLGSKIKS
+693 LGSKIKS
-701 LPGIRVFFKEEKD
+701 LPGIRVFFKEEKE
-714 GEKDNIDGSHR
+714 GEKTNIDGSHR

-734 GYVAELHEGE
+734 GYIAELHEGE
-744 RVLTKEENSNYRKKT
+744 RVLTKEENSSYRKKR

-773 PNFVIDNDENVIENK
+773 PNFVIDNNENVIENK
-788 TRNENNNLV
+788 TGNENNNLV

-811 KAVNLTIHFHIKEA
+811 KAINLTINFHIKEA
-825 LKNEVDYNKIAE
+825 LKNEVDYNRIAE

>member
-52 NQIKNKITSSMSGAF
+52 SQIKNKITSSMSGAF

-73 LNSVRRGFK
+73 LNNVRRGFK

-113 ATGITIKASIDGAS
+113 AAGITIKTSIDGAS

-230 TKNMIA
+230 TKNMID
-236 DFGKSKG
+236 DFGKSQG
-243 LEIFNNKGQIKDME
+243 IEIFNNKGQIKDME

-263 FEMMDSRFGG
+263 FEMMNSRFGG

-343 ENLASVFQK
+343 ENLASVFQE

-373 LISALAGLFIINKVV
+373 LVSALAGLFIINKVV
-388 VLIGALQ
+388 VWIGALQ
-395 TALAALSFN
+395 TALATLSFN

-413 IAIGVLLYRNW
+413 IAIGVLLYR
-424 DLIKAKFLEFKD
+424 
-436 YLYSK
+436 
-441 IQDIKNFFIEL
+441 
-452 KNKVVLAF
+452 
-460 FSMID
+460 
-465 CIKSFGEKLKNFFIK
+465 
-480 IKDKLKAFGLALW
+480 
-493 ELGKKIF
+493 
-500 MLFSPFGWIIRIGK
+500 
-514 LIMEN
+514 N

-645 DKTIDIFLKLVEML
+645 DKTIDIFLKLAEML

-701 LPGIRVFFKEEKD
+701 LPGIRVFFKEEKE
-714 GEKDNIDGSHR
+714 GEKTNIDGSHR

-734 GYVAELHEGE
+734 GYIAELHEGE
-744 RVLTKEENSNYRKKT
+744 RVLTREENSNYRKKS
-759 FFKGVKEKIEATFN
+759 FLKGVKEKIEATFN
-773 PNFVIDNDENVIENK
+773 PNFVINNDENVIENK
-788 TRNENNNLV
+788 TGNENNNLV

-811 KAVNLTIHFHIKEA
+811 KAINLTINFHIKEA

>member
-14 NGLESMKKIDVQLST
+14 NGLESMKKIDVQLSA
-29 LKNKLSTFQSKLS
+29 LKNKISTFQSKLS

-52 NQIKNKITSSMSGAF
+52 SQIKNKITFSMSGAF

-73 LNSVRRGFK
+73 LNNVRRGFK

-113 ATGITIKASIDGAS
+113 AAGVTIKASIDGAS

-230 TKNMIA
+230 TKNMID
-236 DFGKSKG
+236 DFGKSQG
-243 LEIFNNKGQIKDME
+243 IEIFNNKGQIKDME

-263 FEMMDSRFGG
+263 FEMMNSRFGG

-343 ENLASVFQK
+343 ENLASVFQE

-373 LISALAGLFIINKVV
+373 LVSALAGLFIINKVV

-395 TALAALSFN
+395 TALATLSFN

-424 DLIKAKFLEFKD
+424 DLIKEKLISLWDKIKGFVKIFL
-436 YLYSK
+436 
-441 IQDIKNFFIEL
+441 
-452 KNKVVLAF
+452 F
-460 FSMID
+460 FSGIGLI
-465 CIKSFGEKLKNFFIK
+465 IK
-480 IKDKLKAFGLALW
+480 
-493 ELGKKIF
+493 LGQLLVK
-500 MLFSPFGWIIRIGK
+500 
-514 LIMEN
+514 N
-519 WDLIKAKFLE
+519 WDLIKAKLAS
-529 FKDYLYSKIQDIKNF
+529 LWAKI
-544 FIELKNKVV
+544 
-553 LAFFSMID
+553 
-561 CIKSFGEKLKNFF
+561 
-574 IKIKD
+574 
-579 KLKAFGLAL
+579 KAFGKAL
-588 WELGKKIFM
+588 WDIGKK
-597 LFSPF
+597 LFTWLSPI
-602 GWIIRIGKLIMENWD
+602 GLIITIGRLIVENWD

-624 ELGSYLY
+624 ELRIYLY

-693 NLGSKIKS
+693 DLGSKIKS
-701 LPGIRVFFKEEKD
+701 LPGIRVFFKEEKE
-714 GEKDNIDGSHR
+714 GEKTNIDGSHR

-734 GYVAELHEGE
+734 GYIAELHEGE
-744 RVLTKEENSNYRKKT
+744 RVLTKEENSNYRKKS

-773 PNFVIDNDENVIENK
+773 PNFVIDNNESVIENK
-788 TRNENNNLV
+788 TGNENNNLV

-811 KAVNLTIHFHIKEA
+811 KAINLTINFHIKEA
-825 LKNEVDYNKIAE
+825 LKNEVDYNRIAE

>member
-14 NGLESMKKIDVQLST
+14 NGLESMKKIDVQLSA
-29 LKNKLSTFQSKLS
+29 LKNKISTFQSKLS

-52 NQIKNKITSSMSGAF
+52 SQIKNKITSSMSGAF

-73 LNSVRRGFK
+73 LNNVRRGFK

-113 ATGITIKASIDGAS
+113 AAGVTIKASIDGAS

-136 ETVLKDPNKARK
+136 ETVLKDPDKARK

-230 TKNMIA
+230 TKNMID
-236 DFGKSKG
+236 DFGKSQG
-243 LEIFNNKGQIKDME
+243 IEIFNNKGQIKDME

-263 FEMMDSRFGG
+263 FEMMNSRFGG

-343 ENLASVFQK
+343 ENLASVFQE

-373 LISALAGLFIINKVV
+373 LVSALAGLFIINKVV

-424 DLIKAKFLEFKD
+424 DLIKEKLISLWDKIKGFVKIFL
-436 YLYSK
+436 
-441 IQDIKNFFIEL
+441 
-452 KNKVVLAF
+452 F
-460 FSMID
+460 FSGIGLI
-465 CIKSFGEKLKNFFIK
+465 IK
-480 IKDKLKAFGLALW
+480 
-493 ELGKKIF
+493 LGQLLVK
-500 MLFSPFGWIIRIGK
+500 
-514 LIMEN
+514 N
-519 WDLIKAKFLE
+519 WDLIKAKLAS
-529 FKDYLYSKIQDIKNF
+529 LWAKI
-544 FIELKNKVV
+544 
-553 LAFFSMID
+553 
-561 CIKSFGEKLKNFF
+561 
-574 IKIKD
+574 
-579 KLKAFGLAL
+579 KAFGKAL
-588 WELGKKIFM
+588 WDIGKKIFTW
-597 LFSPF
+597 LSPV
-602 GWIIRIGKLIMENWD
+602 GLIITIGRLIIENWD

-624 ELGSYLY
+624 ELGIYLY

-666 KSTASAAFDFILDYV
+666 KSTTSAAFDFILDYV

-693 NLGSKIKS
+693 DLGSKIKS
-701 LPGIRVFFKEEKD
+701 LPGIRVFFKEEKE
-714 GEKDNIDGSHR
+714 GEKTNIDGSHR

-734 GYVAELHEGE
+734 GYIAELHEGE
-744 RVLTKEENSNYRKKT
+744 RVLTKEENSSYRKKS

-773 PNFVIDNDENVIENK
+773 PNFVIDNNENVIENK
-788 TRNENNNLV
+788 TGNENNNLV

-811 KAVNLTIHFHIKEA
+811 KAINLTINFHIKEA
-825 LKNEVDYNKIAE
+825 LKNEVDYNRIAE

>member
-52 NQIKNKITSSMSGAF
+52 SQIKNKLTSSMSGAF

-73 LNSVRRGFK
+73 LNNVRRGFK

-113 ATGITIKASIDGAS
+113 AAGITIKASIDGAS

-136 ETVLKDPNKARK
+136 ETVLKDPDKARK

-230 TKNMIA
+230 TKNMID
-236 DFGKSKG
+236 DFGKSQG
-243 LEIFNNKGQIKDME
+243 IEIFNNKGQIKDME

-263 FEMMDSRFGG
+263 FEMMNSRFGG

-343 ENLASVFQK
+343 ENLASVFQE

-373 LISALAGLFIINKVV
+373 LVSALAGLFIINKVV

-395 TALAALSFN
+395 TALATLSFN

-424 DLIKAKFLEFKD
+424 DLIKEKLISLWDKIKGFVKIFL
-436 YLYSK
+436 
-441 IQDIKNFFIEL
+441 
-452 KNKVVLAF
+452 F
-460 FSMID
+460 FSGIGLI
-465 CIKSFGEKLKNFFIK
+465 IK
-480 IKDKLKAFGLALW
+480 
-493 ELGKKIF
+493 LGQLLVK
-500 MLFSPFGWIIRIGK
+500 
-514 LIMEN
+514 N
-519 WDLIKAKFLE
+519 WDLIKAKLAS
-529 FKDYLYSKIQDIKNF
+529 LWAKI
-544 FIELKNKVV
+544 
-553 LAFFSMID
+553 
-561 CIKSFGEKLKNFF
+561 
-574 IKIKD
+574 
-579 KLKAFGLAL
+579 KAFGKAL
-588 WELGKKIFM
+588 WDIGKKIFTW
-597 LFSPF
+597 LSPIAL
-602 GWIIRIGKLIMENWD
+602 IITIGRLIIENWD

-624 ELGSYLY
+624 ELGIYLY

-693 NLGSKIKS
+693 DLGSKIKS
-701 LPGIRVFFKEEKD
+701 LPGIRVFFKEEKE
-714 GEKDNIDGSHR
+714 GEKTNIDGSHR

-734 GYVAELHEGE
+734 GYIAELHEGE
-744 RVLTKEENSNYRKKT
+744 RVLTKEENSSYRKKR

-773 PNFVIDNDENVIENK
+773 PNFVIDNNENVIENK
-788 TRNENNNLV
+788 TGNENNNLV

-811 KAVNLTIHFHIKEA
+811 KAINLTINFHIKEA
-825 LKNEVDYNKIAE
+825 LKNEVDYKRIAE

>member
-52 NQIKNKITSSMSGAF
+52 SQIKNKITSSMSGAF

-73 LNSVRRGFK
+73 LNNVRRGFK

-113 ATGITIKASIDGAS
+113 AAGITIKASIDGAS

-230 TKNMIA
+230 TKNMID
-236 DFGKSKG
+236 DFGKSQG
-243 LEIFNNKGQIKDME
+243 IEIFNNKGQIKDME

-263 FEMMDSRFGG
+263 FEMMNSRFGG

-343 ENLASVFQK
+343 ENLASVFQE

-395 TALAALSFN
+395 TALATLSFN

-424 DLIKAKFLEFKD
+424 DLIKEKLISLWDKIKGFVKIFL
-436 YLYSK
+436 
-441 IQDIKNFFIEL
+441 
-452 KNKVVLAF
+452 F
-460 FSMID
+460 FSGIGLI
-465 CIKSFGEKLKNFFIK
+465 IK
-480 IKDKLKAFGLALW
+480 
-493 ELGKKIF
+493 LGQLLVK
-500 MLFSPFGWIIRIGK
+500 
-514 LIMEN
+514 N
-519 WDLIKAKFLE
+519 WDLIKAKLAS
-529 FKDYLYSKIQDIKNF
+529 LWAKI
-544 FIELKNKVV
+544 
-553 LAFFSMID
+553 
-561 CIKSFGEKLKNFF
+561 
-574 IKIKD
+574 
-579 KLKAFGLAL
+579 KAFGKAL
-588 WELGKKIFM
+588 WDIGKKIFTW
-597 LFSPF
+597 LSPI
-602 GWIIRIGKLIMENWD
+602 GLIITIGRLIIENWD

-624 ELGSYLY
+624 ELGIYLY

-693 NLGSKIKS
+693 DLGSKIKS
-701 LPGIRVFFKEEKD
+701 LPGIRVFFKEEKE
-714 GEKDNIDGSHR
+714 GEKTNIDGSHR

-734 GYVAELHEGE
+734 GYIAELHEGE
-744 RVLTKEENSNYRKKT
+744 RVLTKEENSSYRKKS
-759 FFKGVKEKIEATFN
+759 FFKGVKEKIEATFD
-773 PNFVIDNDENVIENK
+773 PNFVIDNNENVIENK
-788 TRNENNNLV
+788 TGNENNNLV

-811 KAVNLTIHFHIKEA
+811 KAINLTINFHIKEA
-825 LKNEVDYNKIAE
+825 LKNEVDYNRIAE

>member
-230 TKNMIA
+230 TKNMID
-236 DFGKSKG
+236 DFGKSQG
-243 LEIFNNKGQIKDME
+243 IEIFNNKGQIKDME

-263 FEMMDSRFGG
+263 FEMMNSRFGG

-343 ENLASVFQK
+343 ENLASVFQE

-373 LISALAGLFIINKVV
+373 LVSALAGLFIINKVV

-413 IAIGVLLYRNW
+413 IAIGVLLYR
-424 DLIKAKFLEFKD
+424 
-436 YLYSK
+436 
-441 IQDIKNFFIEL
+441 
-452 KNKVVLAF
+452 
-460 FSMID
+460 
-465 CIKSFGEKLKNFFIK
+465 
-480 IKDKLKAFGLALW
+480 
-493 ELGKKIF
+493 
-500 MLFSPFGWIIRIGK
+500 
-514 LIMEN
+514 N

-701 LPGIRVFFKEEKD
+701 LPGIRVFFKEEKE
-714 GEKDNIDGSHR
+714 GEKTNIDGSHR

-734 GYVAELHEGE
+734 GYIAELHEGE
-744 RVLTKEENSNYRKKT
+744 RVLTREENSNYRKKS
-759 FFKGVKEKIEATFN
+759 FLKGVKEKIEATFN
-773 PNFVIDNDENVIENK
+773 PNFVINNDENVIENK
-788 TRNENNNLV
+788 TGNENNNLV

-811 KAVNLTIHFHIKEA
+811 KAINLTINFHIKEA

>member
-14 NGLESMKKIDVQLST
+14 NGLESMKQIDVQLSA
-29 LKNKLSTFQSKLS
+29 LKNKISTFQSKLS

-52 NQIKNKITSSMSGAF
+52 SQIKNKITSSMSGAF

-73 LNSVRRGFK
+73 LNNVRRGFK

-113 ATGITIKASIDGAS
+113 AAGVTIKASIDGAS

-136 ETVLKDPNKARK
+136 ETVLKDPDKARK

-230 TKNMIA
+230 TKNMID
-236 DFGKSKG
+236 DFGKSQG
-243 LEIFNNKGQIKDME
+243 IEIFNNKGQIKDME

-263 FEMMDSRFGG
+263 FEMMNSRFGG

-343 ENLASVFQK
+343 ENLASVFQE

-373 LISALAGLFIINKVV
+373 LVSALAGLFIINKVV

-424 DLIKAKFLEFKD
+424 DLIKEKLISLWDKIKGFVKIFL
-436 YLYSK
+436 
-441 IQDIKNFFIEL
+441 
-452 KNKVVLAF
+452 F
-460 FSMID
+460 FSGIGLI
-465 CIKSFGEKLKNFFIK
+465 IK
-480 IKDKLKAFGLALW
+480 
-493 ELGKKIF
+493 LGQLLVK
-500 MLFSPFGWIIRIGK
+500 
-514 LIMEN
+514 N
-519 WDLIKAKFLE
+519 WDLIKAKLAS
-529 FKDYLYSKIQDIKNF
+529 LWAKI
-544 FIELKNKVV
+544 
-553 LAFFSMID
+553 
-561 CIKSFGEKLKNFF
+561 
-574 IKIKD
+574 
-579 KLKAFGLAL
+579 KAFGKAL
-588 WELGKKIFM
+588 WDIGKKIFTW
-597 LFSPF
+597 LSPI
-602 GWIIRIGKLIMENWD
+602 GLIITIGRLIIENWD

-624 ELGSYLY
+624 ELGIYLY

-666 KSTASAAFDFILDYV
+666 KSTTSAAFDFILDYV

-693 NLGSKIKS
+693 DLGSKIKS
-701 LPGIRVFFKEEKD
+701 LPGIRVFFKEEKE
-714 GEKDNIDGSHR
+714 GEKTNIDGSHR

-734 GYVAELHEGE
+734 GYIAELHEGE
-744 RVLTKEENSNYRKKT
+744 RVLTKEENSSYRKKS

-773 PNFVIDNDENVIENK
+773 PNFVIDNNENVIENK
-788 TRNENNNLV
+788 TGNENNNLV

-811 KAVNLTIHFHIKEA
+811 KAINLTINFHIKEA
-825 LKNEVDYNKIAE
+825 LKNEVDYNRIAE

>member
-52 NQIKNKITSSMSGAF
+52 SQIKNKITSSMSGAF

-73 LNSVRRGFK
+73 LNNVRRGFK

-113 ATGITIKASIDGAS
+113 AAGVTIKASIDGAS

-136 ETVLKDPNKARK
+136 ETVLKDPDKARK

-230 TKNMIA
+230 TKNMID
-236 DFGKSKG
+236 DFGKSQG
-243 LEIFNNKGQIKDME
+243 IEIFNNKGQIKDME

-263 FEMMDSRFGG
+263 FEMMNSRFGG

-343 ENLASVFQK
+343 ENLASVFQE
-352 LISWG
+352 LIFWG

-373 LISALAGLFIINKVV
+373 LVSALAGLFIINKVV

-424 DLIKAKFLEFKD
+424 DLIKEKLISLWDKIKGFVKIFL
-436 YLYSK
+436 
-441 IQDIKNFFIEL
+441 
-452 KNKVVLAF
+452 F
-460 FSMID
+460 FSGIGLI
-465 CIKSFGEKLKNFFIK
+465 IK
-480 IKDKLKAFGLALW
+480 
-493 ELGKKIF
+493 LGQLLVK
-500 MLFSPFGWIIRIGK
+500 
-514 LIMEN
+514 N
-519 WDLIKAKFLE
+519 WDLIKAKLAS
-529 FKDYLYSKIQDIKNF
+529 LWAKI
-544 FIELKNKVV
+544 
-553 LAFFSMID
+553 
-561 CIKSFGEKLKNFF
+561 
-574 IKIKD
+574 
-579 KLKAFGLAL
+579 KAFGKAL
-588 WELGKKIFM
+588 WDIGKKIFTW
-597 LFSPF
+597 LSPI
-602 GWIIRIGKLIMENWD
+602 GLIITIGRLIIENWD

-624 ELGSYLY
+624 ELAIYLY

-666 KSTASAAFDFILDYV
+666 KSTTSAAFDFILDYV

-693 NLGSKIKS
+693 DLGSKIKS
-701 LPGIRVFFKEEKD
+701 LPGIRVFFKEEKE
-714 GEKDNIDGSHR
+714 GEKTNIDGSHR
-725 SGLSYVPRD
+725 SGLSYVPRV
-734 GYVAELHEGE
+734 GYIAELHEGE
-744 RVLTKEENSNYRKKT
+744 RVLTKEENSSYRKKS

-773 PNFVIDNDENVIENK
+773 PNFVIDNNENVIENK
-788 TRNENNNLV
+788 TGNENNNLV

-811 KAVNLTIHFHIKEA
+811 KAINLTINFHIKEA
-825 LKNEVDYNKIAE
+825 LKNEVDYNRIAE

>member
-288 ISGAFKSGLA
+288 ISGAFKSGLP

-452 KNKVVLAF
+452 KNKVVLVF

-493 ELGKKIF
+493 EL
-500 MLFSPFGWIIRIGK
+500 
-514 LIMEN
+514 E
-519 WDLIKAKFLE
+519 
-529 FKDYLYSKIQDIKNF
+529 
-544 FIELKNKVV
+544 
-553 LAFFSMID
+553 
-561 CIKSFGEKLKNFF
+561 
-574 IKIKD
+574 
-579 KLKAFGLAL
+579 
-588 WELGKKIFM
+588 KKIFM